1 MTPTRPCRAC
11 APTSTAAPHAA
22 RTTRACSHTSG
33 APTGDP
39 RPERNVQPR
48 LLVQAAVFACAA
60 SAGAHAG
67 LVPEH
72 LRESPQLGV
81 AFIAS
86 VVLLTAAGA
95 ALAMRP
101 DSAAVARLAAALL
114 TGLIAAYAASRT
126 TGLPLLEPE
135 PEPLDAVG
143 LVTKLVE
150 LAGLVCA
157 LRLAQTPG
165 GRRSPATQE
174 VSR

>member
-1 MTPTRPCRAC
+1 
-11 APTSTAAPHAA
+11 
-22 RTTRACSHTSG
+22 
-33 APTGDP
+33 
-39 RPERNVQPR
+39 

-72 LRESPQLGV
+72 LHESRLLGA

-86 VVLLTAAGA
+86 VVLLIAAGV
-95 ALAMRP
+95 ALATRP
-101 DSAAVARLAAALL
+101 DSAAVAALSAALL
-114 TGLIAAYAASRT
+114 TALIAAYAASRT

-150 LAGLVCA
+150 LVGLACA
-157 LRLAQTPG
+157 LRLTQTAG
-165 GRRSPATQE
+165 GRRPPATQE

>member
-1 MTPTRPCRAC
+1 
-11 APTSTAAPHAA
+11 
-22 RTTRACSHTSG
+22 
-33 APTGDP
+33 
-39 RPERNVQPR
+39 VQPR

-72 LRESPQLGV
+72 LRESPLLGV
-81 AFIAS
+81 AFIVS
-86 VVLLTAAGA
+86 VVLLIAAGA

-101 DSAAVARLAAALL
+101 DSAAVAGLAAALL
-114 TGLIAAYAASRT
+114 IGLIAAYAASRT

-135 PEPLDAVG
+135 PEPMDAVG

-150 LAGLVCA
+150 LVGLACA
-157 LRLAQTPG
+157 LRLTQTAA
-165 GRRSPATQE
+165 GRRPPARQE